1 MNQEPCFY
9 INVFRKMN
17 EKEVAEGK
25 VLFLRSLDGI
35 CPDIPLQRNKETVVG
50 RRTGYGFEINHFADF
65 RCIFSAS
72 FFMAFLKINKLGRSY
87 IAPAHFLSTSFFSF
101 HFFLFCILV

>member
-1 MNQEPCFY
+1 
-9 INVFRKMN
+9 MN

-35 CPDIPLQRNKETVVG
+35 CPDIPLQRNKETVIGG
-50 RRTGYGFEINHFADF
+50 RSVYGFEINHF

-87 IAPAHFLSTSFFSF
+87 IALVHFLSTGTSFFTF